1 MNKNVMIG
9 LGIVVILIGGYL
21 LMNNNVMAPADD
33 AAMTEDAMMIE
44 GAEGDDV
51 MVKEDSEDAMME
63 GVVAIDMT
71 GDKFRF
77 SEDEITVNQ
86 GDTVKITLNAVDMP
100 HDWVVDEL
108 NVRTDIAQPGE
119 TVTVEFVAETAG
131 EYEYYCSV
139 GQHRANGMVGTLIVK

>member
-9 LGIVVILIGGYL
+9 LGVVVILVGGYL
-21 LMNNNVMAPADD
+21 LMNNNVMAPVED
-33 AAMTEDAMMIE
+33 AAMTDDAMMEEGEDAMM
-44 GAEGDDV
+44 
-51 MVKEDSEDAMME
+51 KEDSEDAMME
-63 GVVAIDMT
+63 GVVEVDMT
-71 GDKFRF
+71 GDDFRF
-77 SEDEITVNQ
+77 SEDEIMVNV
-86 GDTVKITLNAVDMP
+86 GDTVKITLNAIDMP

-108 NVRTDIAQPGE
+108 DVRTDIAQPGE

>member
-9 LGIVVILIGGYL
+9 LGVVVILIGGYL
-21 LMNNNVMAPADD
+21 LMNNNVMAPVED
-33 AAMTEDAMMIE
+33 AAMTDDAMMEEGEDAMM
-44 GAEGDDV
+44 
-51 MVKEDSEDAMME
+51 KEDSEDAMME
-63 GVVAIDMT
+63 GVVEVDMT
-71 GDKFRF
+71 GDDFRF

-108 NVRTDIAQPGE
+108 DVRTDIADPGE